1 MSQGVHMDDEGNM
14 LERVTNGVTSLIE
27 NNKIKDLIGKTTFD
41 LVRIIFSKDPSS
53 YIDFFSDT
61 SKLLWQLPN
70 AIFWD
75 KMYRFLIGTYSDYE
89 CQIKMCQKFQE
100 DTKHY
105 KEFVKKQIQIIDKLD
120 FDCKVEWFSNLTRAR
135 LMELISENEY
145 FKLSFA
151 LKMISA
157 EDLLYIKTVS
167 RSKDI
172 EENSV
177 LSLFYQHS
185 LVDKF
190 TPTTSGYSVSEY
202 NISVLGKKLLR
213 FGITFGE
220 NDEM

>member
-1 MSQGVHMDDEGNM
+1 MSQGIHMDDEGNM

-89 CQIKMCQKFQE
+89 YQIKMCQKFQE

-105 KEFVKKQIQIIDKLD
+105 KEFVKKQIQIIDK
-120 FDCKVEWFSNLTRAR
+120 
-135 LMELISENEY
+135 
-145 FKLSFA
+145 FKIF
-151 LKMISA
+151 
-157 EDLLYIKTVS
+157 V
-167 RSKDI
+167 
-172 EENSV
+172 
-177 LSLFYQHS
+177 
-185 LVDKF
+185 F
-190 TPTTSGYSVSEY
+190 T
-202 NISVLGKKLLR
+202 N
-213 FGITFGE
+213 
-220 NDEM
+220 